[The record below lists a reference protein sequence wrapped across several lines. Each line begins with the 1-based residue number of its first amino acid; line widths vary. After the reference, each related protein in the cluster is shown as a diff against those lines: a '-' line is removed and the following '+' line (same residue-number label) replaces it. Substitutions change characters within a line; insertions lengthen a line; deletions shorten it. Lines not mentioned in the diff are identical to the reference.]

1 MNAAYETVET
11 VARTS
16 YGRLVA
22 YLASRSGDVA
32 GAEDALSEALYKAL
46 IHWPSQG
53 IPTRPEAWLL
63 QTARNHA
70 MDEARKRKVRQE
82 AMPALWQAAQEAQT
96 AMEQDLFPDDRLK
109 LLFVCAHPAIDPA
122 VRTPLLLQTVLGF
135 DAARIASAFLVAPAA
150 MGQRL
155 VRAKTKIREAGIAF
169 AAPEPDELPA
179 RLEAVLEAI
188 YAVYGQGWEDI
199 ADTASAD
206 TREQGFTDEAFWLA
220 RLLVQ
225 LLPDEPEAQGLLAL
239 LLYCES
245 RRAARRSPSGDFV
258 PLSRQDSALWSRP
271 KIEEAERLLAQASS
285 HRKLGRFQLEAA
297 IQSAHTLRGL
307 TGKTNWAAVAALYE
321 GLVQIAPTLGGFVGQ
336 AAAVAEWRG
345 PEAGLAL
352 LHDLA
357 PGAVKSYQPFWAV
370 KAHLLRLLN
379 RTDEANHAF
388 DLAIGLTEDSAV
400 RQYLLAQR

>member
-1 MNAAYETVET
+1 MNDAYETVEAA
-11 VARTS
+11 VRAP

-46 IHWPSQG
+46 LHWPIHG
-53 IPTRPEAWLL
+53 IPNRPEAWLL

-70 MDEARKRKVRQE
+70 LDEARKRKVRQE
-82 AMPALWQAAQEAQT
+82 AMPALWKAAAEAQT

-122 VRTPLLLQTVLGF
+122 VRTPLLLQIVLGF
-135 DAARIASAFLVAPAA
+135 DAARIASAFLVAPTA

-169 AAPEPDELPA
+169 AVPEPEELPA
-179 RLEAVLEAI
+179 RLEAVLEAV

-199 ADTASAD
+199 GDTVSPD
-206 TREQGFTDEAFWLA
+206 PKEQGFTREAFWLA
-220 RLLVQ
+220 RLLVK

-239 LLYCES
+239 MLYCES
-245 RRAARRSPSGDFV
+245 RRGARRSPNGDFV
-258 PLSRQDSALWSRP
+258 PLSRQETAFWSRP
-271 KIEEAERLLAQASS
+271 KIEEAEGLLAQASA
-285 HRKLGRFQLEAA
+285 RRRLGRFQLEAA
-297 IQSAHTLRGL
+297 IQSAHTLGGL
-307 TGKTNWAAVAALYE
+307 TGRTNWAAIATLYE
-321 GLVQIAPTLGGFVGQ
+321 GLVQIAPTLGAFVGR
-336 AAAVAEWRG
+336 AAAVAEWQG

-352 LHDLA
+352 LHTLE
-357 PGAVKSYQPFWAV
+357 PGTIKSYQPFWAV

-388 DLAIGLTEDSAV
+388 DLAIGLTEDQAV
-400 RQYLLAQR
+400 RQYLIAQR